1 MTPGFRVIAALALLA
16 VAPPVL
22 AAHAQAGSRHDNGF
36 TVRYN
41 ALSANALPEAAAK
54 RLDLRPSAKQGIV
67 NISVTRGKGLD
78 APSVTATVV
87 GHAMT
92 STGTV
97 IPIHF
102 RTIHD
107 GNCISYLGTFTVH
120 GSDTLQFD
128 LEVTPKGG
136 SRQHVHFKQ
145 VFLLH

>member
-16 VAPPVL
+16 VATPAL
-22 AAHAQAGSRHDNGF
+22 AAQAGTRHDNGF
-36 TVRYN
+36 TIRYN

-67 NISVTRGKGLD
+67 NVSVTRGSGFD
-78 APSVTATVV
+78 APSVTATVT

-97 IPIHF
+97 IPIEF
-102 RTIHD
+102 RTVHD
-107 GNCISYLGTFTVH
+107 GDCISYLGTFTVH
-120 GSDTLQFD
+120 GSDTLHFD